1 MHFKSLELIGFKSF
15 ADKTRFDF
23 EPGVTAIVGPNG
35 CGKSNVA
42 DAIRWVMGEQ
52 NARLLRGLRMEDVIF
67 NGTEDRKP
75 VGFAEVSLTLTG
87 VDAHLSVDYNEITV
101 TRRAFRSGE
110 GQYLINK
117 TPCRLKDIDDLFM
130 GTGIGLSAYSIIEQ
144 GKIDMILSSKPE
156 DRRFIFEEAAGITRY
171 KEKKREAL
179 RKLEA
184 TQENLSR
191 LSDIIQEVKRQLAS
205 VERQAA
211 RARRAREIAQE
222 LKGHE
227 VRFASHRL
235 AEIDARIRD
244 AERERDTAR
253 REEAEVRKVIAD
265 LESEQ
270 GRLHEQLYTLDQR
283 IGSVQARRMGVS
295 GSIESN
301 RSRVDGSGKLI
312 SELDEGEKR
321 YATEIVKLRETLLS
335 LRTEEEAHTQALNEA
350 VRDYERAAAE
360 LQAAEQER
368 EKRQRE
374 VRESEARTSRMRSEL
389 IDLINLLARQRN
401 ELADARQGARAAAL
415 RATRLRVEERELSER
430 IGLARGD
437 VEERRSARVRLD
449 TVRFNASRE
458 TEETQQRLLEA
469 RRVEEE
475 LQEER
480 LGNEK
485 ALSHSESRHELLT
498 RYRDSYEGYVDGV
511 KAVMT
516 EAEREGSELQGIL
529 GVVAEKIKAQPGYER
544 ALEVSLGYSLQI
556 ILSRSVDDA
565 LAALRFLRG
574 GADASFLPLEG
585 LAPPSDVGRPGGEGV
600 LGGAWEF
607 VSVDPAFAAA
617 ARYLLG
623 ATYFVTS
630 LQEALELTMTCAPGV
645 RIATLGGELI
655 VANGPV
661 CVAAGERGLPSIVS
675 RGNEIERLATEL
687 ESLHSKKDDLFKKI
701 GEAEARRG
709 GLDAALSEA
718 REKLRRSE
726 IECAEARTEEA
737 RSTASFEGLQAE
749 LAAAR
754 VEAAELE
761 SASRESSAEEHR
773 LVGEI
778 AEGEKRQG
786 EIENSLATQGK
797 ELVARSRELDQSQ
810 SSVTE
815 FKVTLAA
822 VREKEHSRRSH
833 LDRLRR
839 EMETVE
845 EGLRNREEQRERM
858 ALRRAELT
866 AENEALRK
874 EIESLMAERE
884 TTDTDA
890 QQHENEKTSLYERQ
904 KHVDALL
911 KEKISSLE
919 KIKDRISHGEVVLAQ
934 HEAERNNLIE
944 KIRDQYSEDI
954 TLVRGGEEESEWT
967 EVEQRIQQLKE
978 KLSRV
983 GPVNMGALEE
993 HDELAKRLAFLTE
1006 QEADLLNAKDSLEKV
1021 IHRINI
1027 ETTRMFSQTF
1037 HAIQGHF
1044 KEIFRELFGGG
1055 STDLV
1060 LDEGASVLE
1069 AGIDIVAR
1077 PPGKKLQN
1085 ISLLSGGE
1093 KALTAVALL
1102 FALFRVKPSPFCVL
1116 DEIDAPL
1123 DESNIDRFLR
1133 MLEKFLK
1140 TTQFIIVTHN
1150 KRTISM
1156 ADVMYGITMEESG
1169 VSKVV
1174 SVKFAKGHKRHPS
1187 RGVAE
1192 GVASRSDAAS

>member
-1 MHFKSLELIGFKSF
+1 MHFKSLELLGFKSF
-15 ADKTRFDF
+15 GDKTRFDF

-67 NGTEDRKP
+67 NGTDDRKP

-156 DRRFIFEEAAGITRY
+156 ERRFIFEEAAGITRY

-179 RKLEA
+179 RKLDS

-211 RARRAREIAQE
+211 RARRAREIADE

-227 VRFASHRL
+227 VRFAAHRL

-253 REEAEVRKVIAD
+253 SEEAEVRKVIAD
-265 LESEQ
+265 LGSEQ

-301 RSRVDGSGKLI
+301 RSRVAASEKLVI
-312 SELDEGEKR
+312 ELDEGEKR
-321 YATEIVKLRETLLS
+321 YAAEIVKFRESLLS
-335 LRTEEEAHTQALNEA
+335 LRAEEEALSQALSEA
-350 VRDYERAAAE
+350 VRDYERADAE

-368 EKRQRE
+368 EKKHRE
-374 VRESEARTSRMRSEL
+374 VRESEAQTSSMRSEL
-389 IDLINLLARQRN
+389 IDLINRLARQRN
-401 ELADARQGARAAAL
+401 ELADARQGARTAAL
-415 RATRLRVEERELSER
+415 RATKLRVEERELSER
-430 IGLARGD
+430 IDLARGD
-437 VEERRSARVRLD
+437 VEERRSARLSLDEVRS
-449 TVRFNASRE
+449 TAARE
-458 TEETQQRLLEA
+458 MEEMQQRILEA
-469 RRVEEE
+469 RRAEDA

-480 LGNEK
+480 IGNEK
-485 ALSHSESRHELLT
+485 ALSHAESRHELLT

-511 KAVMT
+511 KAVMA
-516 EAEREGSELQGIL
+516 EAGREGSELQGIL

-544 ALEVSLGYSLQI
+544 ALEVSVGYSLQM
-556 ILSRSVDDA
+556 ILSRSIDDA

-585 LAPPSDVGRPGGEGV
+585 LAPPSDVGRPEGEGV

-607 VSVDPAFAAA
+607 VSVEPAFTAA

-630 LQEALELTMTCAPGV
+630 LQEALALARGCAPGA

-661 CVAAGERGLPSIVS
+661 AVAAGGRGLSSIVS

-687 ESLHSKKDDLFKKI
+687 KSLHSQKGDLLKKM
-701 GEAEARRG
+701 GEAGERRG
-709 GLDAALSEA
+709 ALDTALSEA
-718 REKLRRSE
+718 REKLRRGE
-726 IECAEARTEEA
+726 IQCAEARTEEA
-737 RSTASFEGLQAE
+737 RSTASFESLQAE

-754 VEAAELE
+754 AEASELE
-761 SASRESSAEEHR
+761 AVSRESSAEEHR
-773 LVGEI
+773 LVREI

-786 EIENSLATQGK
+786 EIENSLAAQGK
-797 ELVARSRELDQSQ
+797 ELIARSRELEQSQ

-815 FKVTLAA
+815 LKVMLAG
-822 VREKEHSRRSH
+822 VKEKEHSRRSH
-833 LDRLRR
+833 LERLRR
-839 EMETVE
+839 ELATAE
-845 EGLRNREEQRERM
+845 EGLRNRDEQRERM
-858 ALRRAELT
+858 ALRGTELA

-874 EIESLMAERE
+874 EIESLMEERE

-890 QQHENEKTSLYERQ
+890 QQHENEKASLYERQ
-904 KHVDALL
+904 KDVDALL
-911 KEKISSLE
+911 KEKSSSLE
-919 KIKDRISHGEVVLAQ
+919 KIKDCISHDEVVLAQ
-934 HEAERNNLIE
+934 HEAERKNLIE

-954 TLVRGGEEESEWT
+954 TLVQGIEEGSEWA

-983 GPVNMGALEE
+983 GAVNMGALEE
-993 HDELAKRLAFLTE
+993 HDELAKRLTFLTE
-1006 QEADLLNAKDSLEKV
+1006 QEADLLNAKDSLEKA

-1037 HAIQGHF
+1037 QAIQGHF
-1044 KEIFRELFGGG
+1044 KEIYRELFGGG
-1055 STDLV
+1055 STDLI
-1060 LDEGASVLE
+1060 LEEGASVLE

-1093 KALTAVALL
+1093 RALTAVALL

-1156 ADVMYGITMEESG
+1156 ADVMYGITMEQSG

-1187 RGVAE
+1187 RGEAE
-1192 GVASRSDAAS
+1192 GVASKSDSAS